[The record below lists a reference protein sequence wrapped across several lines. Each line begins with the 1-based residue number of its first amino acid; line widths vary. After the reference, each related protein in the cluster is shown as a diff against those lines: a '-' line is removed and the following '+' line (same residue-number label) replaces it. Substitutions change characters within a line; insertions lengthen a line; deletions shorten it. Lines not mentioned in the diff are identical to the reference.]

1 MALPPKKERKLTGR
15 KAKRQDPYQAAHI
28 LDDCVSATVCGLSVG
43 REVGLDDAPKAA
55 FGRLT
60 SKAELGR
67 PESDLDH
74 VSSGFSTYL
83 PSGKKREQ
91 RLRAQMVAQGY
102 APTAQ
107 DSDWDEP
114 ESQDPRAQSLA
125 ALYDAYGEDD
135 AALEA
140 AYDAYGAKEDDKE
153 VASRPARRT
162 SRKAERQA
170 QTLRGLKTMGSL
182 LAEPAVATVPAVSA
196 EPEALV
202 EEASAEPERT
212 AAAPVSFA
220 EHDALEDEALR
231 ALLGPAYDATVGAG
245 TLLDSS
251 SPKSAPSETPSRNE
265 DEALRDLLGPAYDAA
280 VGAGTLLNSSAPKS
294 APSEAP
300 EANED
305 EALRALLGP
314 AYDAAVGAGTLLDSS
329 APKSAPPE
337 TPSRNED
344 EALRDLLGPAYDAAV
359 GAGTLLD
366 SSAPKSAPS
375 EAPEAN
381 EDEALRALLGPAY
394 DAAVGE
400 STALASSTPKPAPSE
415 APEANEDEALRD
427 LLGPTYDA
435 AVGASP
441 ALAPMP
447 RSDTSEPQTARAPQA
462 APTSS
467 LAQNLAVAA
476 SQPPELDAWV
486 PPSPPEELSAA
497 DWVPPPLPDEAYA
510 SYDMPPWAGD
520 EPPLPDEVP
529 ALAPAE
535 SWDAPWSH
543 ECEKPQTVAPAWSQV
558 GASRGSSRRAGAI
571 QARPLARG
579 ARGRT
584 APSQG
589 TTPPRATPPRAMRA
603 HGRSAAAAPEAS
615 VPYVKDLDEVS
626 SSVGLH
632 PYDPE
637 ALAGRRGRRGPE
649 VKDLEGSASTVSMP
663 YEQALSGYSVELDAT
678 GAGAAE
684 SAPRGKRCGSQYRRI
699 RQAPSL
705 EESASSVTL
714 PLGAQSDELS
724 EEPAATKRRNS
735 RYSRRPQAA
744 QVSSLDELSS
754 SVTLPL
760 GACPL
765 EPDAPDTAV
774 SAVDATVAVPA
785 AGAQDAAGSDEV
797 TLAYNEMIRLLTA
810 REYSAYELTRKCTGR
825 FAPAAVAA
833 ALARCQEQGFQS
845 DERYA
850 DLLVRH
856 MRLALY
862 GSYKLRLE
870 AQRKGVDWHLVEA
883 ALVKNELDWYELAY
897 QCLCKKYSAAD
908 LSDYKTRVKANGF
921 LGRRGF
927 ETAER
932 EYALARLARGE

>member
-1 MALPPKKERKLTGR
+1 M
-15 KAKRQDPYQAAHI
+15 
-28 LDDCVSATVCGLSVG
+28 
-43 REVGLDDAPKAA
+43 
-55 FGRLT
+55 
-60 SKAELGR
+60 
-67 PESDLDH
+67 
-74 VSSGFSTYL
+74 
-83 PSGKKREQ
+83 
-91 RLRAQMVAQGY
+91 
-102 APTAQ
+102 
-107 DSDWDEP
+107 
-114 ESQDPRAQSLA
+114 
-125 ALYDAYGEDD
+125 
-135 AALEA
+135 
-140 AYDAYGAKEDDKE
+140 
-153 VASRPARRT
+153 
-162 SRKAERQA
+162 
-170 QTLRGLKTMGSL
+170 
-182 LAEPAVATVPAVSA
+182 
-196 EPEALV
+196 
-202 EEASAEPERT
+202 
-212 AAAPVSFA
+212 
-220 EHDALEDEALR
+220 
-231 ALLGPAYDATVGAG
+231 LGPAYDVAVGES
-245 TLLDSS
+245 TSLDSS
-251 SPKSAPSETPSRNE
+251 APKPAPTEESESNE

-280 VGAGTLLNSSAPKS
+280 VGES
-294 APSEAP
+294 
-300 EANED
+300 
-305 EALRALLGP
+305 
-314 AYDAAVGAGTLLDSS
+314 TLLDSS
-329 APKSAPPE
+329 TPKSAPPE
-337 TPSRNED
+337 APSRN
-344 EALRDLLGPAYDAAV
+344 
-359 GAGTLLD
+359 
-366 SSAPKSAPS
+366 K
-375 EAPEAN
+375 
-381 EDEALRALLGPAY
+381 
-394 DAAVGE
+394 
-400 STALASSTPKPAPSE
+400 
-415 APEANEDEALRD
+415 DEALRD

-462 APTSS
+462 VPTSS

-684 SAPRGKRCGSQYRRI
+684 SAPRGKCCGLQYRRI

-724 EEPAATKRRNS
+724 EEPAATKHRSS

-774 SAVDATVAVPA
+774 SAVDATVAAPA

-883 ALVKNELDWYELAY
+883 ALVKNELDWYELDA
-897 QCLCKKYSAAD
+897 
-908 LSDYKTRVKANGF
+908 G
-921 LGRRGF
+921 
-927 ETAER
+927 
-932 EYALARLARGE
+932 

>member
-15 KAKRQDPYQAAHI
+15 KAKRQDPYQAAHS

-231 ALLGPAYDATVGAG
+231 ALLGPAYDA
-245 TLLDSS
+245 
-251 SPKSAPSETPSRNE
+251 
-265 DEALRDLLGPAYDAA
+265 
-280 VGAGTLLNSSAPKS
+280 
-294 APSEAP
+294 
-300 EANED
+300 
-305 EALRALLGP
+305 
-314 AYDAAVGAGTLLDSS
+314 AVGAGTLLDSS

-337 TPSRNED
+337 PPSRNED

-381 EDEALRALLGPAY
+381 EDEALRALLGSAY

-400 STALASSTPKPAPSE
+400 STALASSPPKSAPSE
-415 APEANEDEALRD
+415 APEANEDEALRA
-427 LLGPTYDA
+427 LLGPAYDA
-435 AVGASP
+435 AVGEST

-774 SAVDATVAVPA
+774 SAVDATVAAPA

-897 QCLCKKYSAAD
+897 QCLRKKYSAAD

-932 EYALARLARGE
+932 EYALARLARGK